1 MHEAVKAF
9 TSGVYWNRSIIFE
22 LKKGSM
28 RSENYPKIY
37 LYRRIV
43 QAKLFIDAHYAEPI
57 ALDGIADEA
66 YFSKFHFIRLFKKV
80 YNKTPHQYLIY
91 LRIRKAMLL
100 LQANTPVSDVCHAVG
115 FESLSSF
122 SGLFKRIAGTTP
134 SAYLMQQQKM
144 KARIRASPLDFVP
157 GCFAEK
163 NGWLKN

>member
-1 MHEAVKAF
+1 M
-9 TSGVYWNRSIIFE
+9 T
-22 LKKGSM
+22 
-28 RSENYPKIY
+28 SENYPKIY

-57 ALDGIADEA
+57 VLDGIADEA

-80 YNKTPHQYLIY
+80 YNRTPHQYLIY
-91 LRIRKAMLL
+91 IRIKNAMLL
-100 LQANTPVSDVCHAVG
+100 LQSNMSVSEVCHAVG

-122 SGLFKRIAGTTP
+122 SGLFKRVAGKTP
-134 SAYLMQQQKM
+134 SSYVLQQQQIK
-144 KARIRASPLDFVP
+144 KRKQASPLDFVP